1 MKKALVISILAVLVV
16 SCGAGTAA
24 TERKPLYWVN
34 PMDPSVR
41 SEVFMKDPMGMDYLP
56 VYEEGGKGEETPEMD
71 QGVISQV
78 TVNQGQASL
87 IGLKTTAVVKEPWFT
102 EVKSVGRINVDENR
116 LVHLSAR
123 FSGRVEKLF
132 VTYPGAVVNIGEP
145 LLEIYSP
152 DLVAAQQE
160 LLQLSGSGFASQ
172 ARSKLLFW
180 GLTENQVASIERS
193 RRVLNRVP
201 LLSPVSGTVLSKSV
215 NNGMYLS
222 EGEML
227 MDLADLDQLWVEADF
242 YEQDVGR
249 IKADSTL
256 ELSSTALPGWWQEI
270 PVDFISPAIDPT
282 TRTFRVRGLLEN
294 KDGKLK
300 PGMYVDLVVR
310 TSSGDPV
317 LVVPRGAVL
326 DSGDRKLVYVSLGD
340 GRYEGR
346 KVQTGDRNDYL
357 IQILEGLKEG
367 EEVVSTGLFLLDSQA
382 QLADVDYRRN

>member
-56 VYEEGGKGEETPEMD
+56 VYEEGTAGAAPTEVDE
-71 QGVISQV
+71 GVISQV
-78 TVNQGQASL
+78 TVNKGQATL
-87 IGLKTTAVVKEPWFT
+87 IGLNATKVSREPWFA
-102 EVKSVGRINVDENR
+102 EVRSVGRISVDENR

-123 FSGRVEKLF
+123 FSGRVEKLHI
-132 VTYPGAVVNIGEP
+132 TYPGTKVRKGDP
-145 LLEIYSP
+145 LMEIYSP

-160 LLQLSGSGFASQ
+160 LLQLTGTELAFQ
-172 ARSKLLFW
+172 AREKLLFW
-180 GLTENQVASIERS
+180 GLTETQVSALEQS
-193 RRVLNRVP
+193 RKVLTRVP

-256 ELSSTALPGWWQEI
+256 ELSSTAIPGWWQEI

-310 TSSGDPV
+310 TSSGEPV

-357 IQILEGLKEG
+357 IQILDGLKEG